1 MRRTIL
7 FFLILLAG
15 ISLLAQNGT
24 LRGKV
29 SDGETGEELI
39 GATVLVEGT
48 LIGSSA
54 DLDGN
59 YSITGIKPG
68 KQNIKCTFI
77 SYETQVITGVEINAN
92 QITVFDI
99 KLIPVSLGLEE
110 IVVSARAVRN
120 TESALLTMQKKSA
133 SLIDGISSQQFSK
146 SGDSDA
152 AGAIK
157 RVTGVSIEGGKYVY
171 VRGLGDR
178 YSKTTLNGAEIP
190 SLDPER
196 NTVQMDIFP
205 TSAIENMMVY
215 KSFSPNLNPFTGG
228 LIDIVT
234 KDFPEKFNLTFSAA
248 FEYNTI
254 SSFNN
259 EFLSYDGGKWDGL
272 GFDDGTRDWSVNPE
286 DIPLY
291 PANRDQ
297 IDATTR
303 SFNKIMEP
311 AAQSSFV
318 NQHYSFSVGNQTRLF
333 GKPLGYN
340 FGLSYKLDLNYYDDG
355 ERGIYK
361 LTAANAEG
369 LNIENE
375 YTEAKGEMESLAG
388 GLLNLNYKI
397 TGNHKIGYVL
407 FYNQSGIKE
416 ASYDFGQKPSDEFGM
431 YIQSRELGFQ
441 ERMILTNQ
449 LKGEH
454 FLQTLA
460 KLKISWIVSLTNSKQ
475 NEPDLR
481 FFTNSYYPENI
492 GGSMYEINPSKYKVP
507 SRFNRSM
514 NENNLDAK
522 LNFELPFKVKGAGS
536 KFNFGGAYVY
546 KIREFTEKKIDYLAQ
561 VQYFNGSVSDYL
573 SDGNIGQANPFYD
586 PVTKQNYGL
595 YVQNATDLRN
605 SYDGTQSVFGIY
617 GMADMPLFAKF
628 RIEAGAR
635 FEKNNLISESKKK
648 NISKGE
654 LNDSNLLPAVN
665 LTYTLVDNMNLRLAY
680 TRTLSRPTFREI
692 APFASFS
699 PVAPTIIGNPGLK
712 STLIDNFDLKW
723 EYFMKPGEIVSFGLF
738 YKIFTNPIEMVDN
751 PVASNPEISYQN
763 VNKANNYGFEA
774 ELRKSFDFIHAIRNL
789 SVGINFSYIRSEVS
803 IDSVELKS
811 IRALVPDHPDTR
823 PLFGQA
829 PYIFNALLAYQSD
842 TLGLSA
848 NLVFNITGERIS
860 LVTKGGTPDV
870 LEQPFPSLD
879 FNLKKSLGRFFTVS
893 FSAKNLLNSVHD
905 ESYSYNGT
913 NYSFYKYSKGISF
926 GLGITYNLH

>member
-7 FFLILLAG
+7 FFLTLLLC
-15 ISLLAQNGT
+15 ITLSAQNGT

-29 SDGETGEELI
+29 SDAETGEELI

-68 KQNIKCTFI
+68 KQIIKCQYI
-77 SYETQVITGVEINAN
+77 SYETQLITDVEIISN
-92 QITVFDI
+92 QVVILDI
-99 KLIPVSLGLEE
+99 KLNPVSLGLDE
-110 IVVSARAVRN
+110 IVVSAKAVRN

-133 SLIDGISSQQFSK
+133 SVIDGISSQQFAK

-205 TSAIENMMVY
+205 TNAIENMVVY

-228 LIDIVT
+228 LINIVT
-234 KDFPEKFNLTFSAA
+234 KDFPEKFNLAFSAA
-248 FEYNTI
+248 FEYNTQ

-259 EFLSYDGGKWDGL
+259 EFLGYEGGKWDGL
-272 GFDDGTRDWSVNPE
+272 GFDEGNRNWPVNPE
-286 DIPLY
+286 AIPLY

-303 SFNKIMEP
+303 SFNKTMEP
-311 AAQSSFV
+311 TTQGSFM
-318 NQHYSFSVGNQTRLF
+318 NQHYSFSAGNQIKLF

-340 FGLSYKLDLNYYDDG
+340 FGLSYKQDLNYYTNG

-361 LTAANAEG
+361 LTDANAEG

-375 YTEAKGEMESLAG
+375 YDENKGEMESLIG

-397 TGNHKIGYVL
+397 SANHKIGYVL

-431 YIQSRELGFQ
+431 YIQSRELGFK
-441 ERMILTNQ
+441 ERMILANQ

-454 FLQTLA
+454 FLETLA
-460 KLKISWIVSLTNSKQ
+460 KLKITWIVSLTRSMQ

-492 GGSMYEINPSKYKVP
+492 GGSKYEINPSKYKVP

-522 LNFELPFKVKGAGS
+522 LNFELPFKVIGAVS
-536 KFNFGGAYVY
+536 KFSFGGAYVY
-546 KIREFTEKKIDYLAQ
+546 KFREFTEKKIDYLAQ
-561 VQYFNGSVSDYL
+561 VQYYNGSVSDYL
-573 SDGNIGQANPFYD
+573 SDGNIGQANPLYD
-586 PVTKQNYGL
+586 PITKQNYGL

-617 GMADMPLFAKF
+617 AMADMPVFEKF

-635 FEKNNLISESKKK
+635 FENSDLISESKKK
-648 NISKGE
+648 NIPMGE
-654 LNDSNLLPAVN
+654 LNDGDLLPAMN
-665 LTYTLVDNMNLRLAY
+665 LTYAMTDNINLRLAY

-699 PVAPTIIGNPGLK
+699 PVAPTIVGNPGLK
-712 STLIDNFDLKW
+712 STLIDNFDIKW
-723 EYFMKPGEIVSFGLF
+723 EYFMKPGEIISFGLF

-763 VNKANNYGFEA
+763 VDKANNYGFET
-774 ELRKSFDFIHAIRNL
+774 ELRKSLDFVNVLRNL
-789 SVGINFSYIRSEVS
+789 SVGVNFSYIRSEVS
-803 IDSVELKS
+803 IDSVELRS
-811 IRALVPDHPDTR
+811 IRALVPGHPDTR

-842 TLGLSA
+842 TLRLSA

-879 FNLKKSLGRFFTVS
+879 FNLKKEIGRNFTLS
-893 FSAKNLLNSVHD
+893 FSVKNLLNSVHN
-905 ESYSYNGT
+905 ESYTFNGT
-913 NYSFYKYSKGISF
+913 EYSFYKYSKGMSF
-926 GLGITYNLH
+926 GFGLTYNLH